1 MQLKFLPSF
10 VKRRGRITKKQE
22 SNLKFLSNYSVS
34 TIDQIFNESMN
45 YKMCSLEIG
54 FGNAENLIYEA
65 TNNPNILFIG
75 SEVYLSGIGTLISH
89 IKEKQ
94 IQNIRIFPND
104 IRLLLDQRKK
114 MIFDGIKI
122 ICPDPWPKDRHHK
135 RRLIDEFFLN
145 MMHKFMKDKAYL
157 YISTDWENYA
167 HQISCAF
174 NKIDFFNKSNNFF
187 LNKIEL
193 TKFEKKAVNEG
204 RKIFE
209 FNYEKNLKPE
219 ELL

>member
-22 SNLKFLSNYSVS
+22 SSLKLLPNYSVS
-34 TIDQIFNESMN
+34 KIDEIYSESKK
-45 YKMCSLEIG
+45 YKMCNLEIG

-65 TNNPNILFIG
+65 INNPSILFIG
-75 SEVYLSGIGTLISH
+75 SEVYLSGIGTLISN

-94 IQNIRIFPND
+94 IQNIRIFPED
-104 IRLLLDQRKK
+104 IRLLFDQEEKI
-114 MIFDGIKI
+114 IFNGIKI

-145 MMHKFMKDKAYL
+145 MIHKFMKDKAQL

-167 HQISCAF
+167 ESISESF
-174 NKIDFFNKSNNFF
+174 EKNILFKPSSNKS
-187 LNKIEL
+187 LKKYSL
-193 TKFEKKAVNEG
+193 SKFERRGKNEG
-204 RKIFE
+204 RDLFE
-209 FNYEKNLKPE
+209 FNYKKVS
-219 ELL
+219 